1 MAKLIEIN
9 PPNRQGIGETALLY
23 FIDEVNGIRARS
35 GNRFRVRPV
44 RKADGVLG
52 MEDHYA
58 IPRPRRADTPSE
70 IYAR

>member
-9 PPNRQGIGETALLY
+9 PPSRQGIGETALLY

-52 MEDHYA
+52 M
-58 IPRPRRADTPSE
+58 
-70 IYAR
+70 